1 MYVDMNPL
9 TLINMSATV
18 SNIERISKNHPKQ
31 LMNNQYI

>member
-18 SNIERISKNHPKQ
+18 SNIERISGSPEY
-31 LMNNQYI
+31 LVISRIYM